1 MPASLVL
8 LQNEKADRNQLA
20 HNTYTMVQVDGDTEL
35 NAISLTYGLKKQG
48 LKVIKVTSVQLPP
61 KKKTRGGKNT
71 ITVKRAK
78 KFLVRLS
85 KGDIL
90 KNDSLVTIQ

>member
-1 MPASLVL
+1 MPATLVL
-8 LQNEKADRNQLA
+8 IQNEKADLVLLK

-35 NAISLTYGLKKQG
+35 NGISLKTGLMKQG
-48 LKVIKVTSVQLPP
+48 LKVLKVTSTQLPA
-61 KKKTRGGKNT
+61 KKKIRGGKNT
-71 ITVKRAK
+71 IKVKRPK

-90 KNDSLVTIQ
+90 SNDSLVTIQ

>member
-35 NAISLTYGLKKQG
+35 NAISLSFGLKKQG
-48 LKVIKVTSVQLPP
+48 LKVIKITSVKLPS
-61 KKKTRGGKNT
+61 KKKIRGGKNT
-71 ITVKRAK
+71 ITVKRPK

>member
-8 LQNEKADRNQLA
+8 LQNEKADLVQLKN
-20 HNTYTMVQVDGDTEL
+20 NTYTMVQVDGDTEL
-35 NAISLTYGLKKQG
+35 NSISLKLGLIKQG
-48 LKVIKVTSVQLPP
+48 LKVIKVTSIQLPA
-61 KKKTRGGKNT
+61 KKKIRGGKNT
-71 ITVKRAK
+71 IKVRRAK
-78 KFLVRLS
+78 KFLVKLT